1 MLPHSVVIEVM
12 PPHFSE
18 FSLAGVML
26 HTRLHYIYV
35 SNFGYNILSAYRLPS
50 PDSAYMRGDYKS
62 MRGNY
67 KNLDLTN
74 NPFSIISAVDDAV
87 AFLDHTRYKIVNDC
101 LSSVFI

>member
-18 FSLAGVML
+18 LSLAGVML

-35 SNFGYNILSAYRLPS
+35 SNFDYNILSAYRLPS
-50 PDSAYMRGDYKS
+50 PDSAYKRGDYKS

-87 AFLDHTRYKIVNDC
+87 AFLDHTRYKIVNDY
-101 LSSVFI
+101 LSPVFI